1 MRQPV
6 VPVIHAVN
14 AAFHNFVA
22 AAELLRCLCH
32 IVVRFDQTQF
42 PLTSAHEM
50 GPEPTA
56 DWMLLSDCEV
66 ALTAAVFCNY
76 RNGTQ
81 QHSYFQPVALD
92 ATNLPRCIIKNSEN
106 DFWLK
111 EPGIS

>member
-6 VPVIHAVN
+6 VPVIHAIN

-22 AAELLRCLCH
+22 AAELLRFLCH

-42 PLTSAHEM
+42 PLTSTHEM

-66 ALTAAVFCNY
+66 ALMLQFFATTEMERSNIPIFNQLLSMQLIC
-76 RNGTQ
+76 
-81 QHSYFQPVALD
+81 LD
-92 ATNLPRCIIKNSEN
+92 ASSKIPKTI
-106 DFWLK
+106 F
-111 EPGIS
+111 G